1 MALIRINFMVASLH
15 RTVPLMV
22 CLPTDKLVPDEQ
34 GVPRPIQGPFA
45 TLYLLHG
52 ILGSEVDW
60 ISGTRI
66 QRWAD
71 ERNLAVVMPAG
82 ENSFYTD
89 HPWSGETYSQFI
101 GQELIDFTRRT
112 FPLSHQRDQ
121 TFIGG
126 LSMGGYG
133 ALYNGLKFHDTFGAI
148 VSLSAGLNVRPGME
162 KLPAKP
168 QWFAETVAYQHGV
181 FGPDLAAAGH
191 SELNLQVLVTNLL
204 AAHVVLPAIFMA
216 IGDQDGLKSAND
228 EFDHFLTTKKVSHE
242 YLVGSGAHEWDFW
255 DRYLLKALN
264 WLPLTNQ
271 GAGVNSG
278 HIKVN

>member
-1 MALIRINFMVASLH
+1 MALIRINFMAASLH

-89 HPWSGETYSQFI
+89 HPWSGET
-101 GQELIDFTRRT
+101 
-112 FPLSHQRDQ
+112 
-121 TFIGG
+121 
-126 LSMGGYG
+126 
-133 ALYNGLKFHDTFGAI
+133 
-148 VSLSAGLNVRPGME
+148 
-162 KLPAKP
+162 
-168 QWFAETVAYQHGV
+168 
-181 FGPDLAAAGH
+181 
-191 SELNLQVLVTNLL
+191 
-204 AAHVVLPAIFMA
+204 
-216 IGDQDGLKSAND
+216 
-228 EFDHFLTTKKVSHE
+228 
-242 YLVGSGAHEWDFW
+242 
-255 DRYLLKALN
+255 
-264 WLPLTNQ
+264 
-271 GAGVNSG
+271 
-278 HIKVN
+278 

>member
-1 MALIRINFMVASLH
+1 MALIRINFMAASLH
-15 RTVPLMV
+15 RTVPLIV

-34 GVPRPIQGPFA
+34 GRPQPVQGPFA

-52 ILGSEVDW
+52 ILGSEIDW

-89 HPWSGETYSQFI
+89 HPWTGEAYSQFV
-101 GQELIDFTRRT
+101 GQELVDFTRRT
-112 FPLSHQRDQ
+112 FPLSHHRRH

-162 KLPAKP
+162 ILPQAP
-168 QWFAETVAYQHGV
+168 QWFAETAAYQHGV
-181 FGPDLAAAGH
+181 FDPDLAAAGR
-191 SELNLQVLVTNLL
+191 SALNPQVLVTQLL
-204 AAHVVLPAIFMA
+204 TAHVELPAIFMA
-216 IGDQDGLKSAND
+216 IGDRDGLKPVND
-228 EFDHFLTTKKVSHE
+228 EFDQFLTTQRVPHE
-242 YLVGSGAHEWDFW
+242 YLIGSGAHEWDFW

-278 HIKVN
+278 HIKAN